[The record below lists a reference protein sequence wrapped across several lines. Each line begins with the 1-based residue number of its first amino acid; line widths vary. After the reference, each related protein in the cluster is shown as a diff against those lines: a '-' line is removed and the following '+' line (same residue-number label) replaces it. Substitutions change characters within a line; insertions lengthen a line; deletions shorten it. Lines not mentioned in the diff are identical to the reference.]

1 VLECIFLLVC
11 VCQLSYS
18 IEMRNELLAWFA
30 REGLLLTDVVSSA
43 DDPVNDEI
51 KVSVRAPVV
60 ALSRASEDFR
70 ACPDPVLFGYPD
82 ESLEM
87 MNLDDMHEF
96 VLTWFERAVAAGM
109 ARCFVCN
116 QVLDMGEEKPWD
128 AVFVQKDIYC
138 WLLAH
143 FDCKKYLARDLKG
156 RHPFEVEAGAP
167 EFFDMRI

>member
-1 VLECIFLLVC
+1 
-11 VCQLSYS
+11 
-18 IEMRNELLAWFA
+18 MRNELLAWFA

-96 VLTWFERAVAAGM
+96 VLTWFERAVVAGM

-116 QVLDMGEEKPWD
+116 QVLDMGEKKPWD

-156 RHPFEVEAGAP
+156 RHPFEVEADAP